1 MRAYSNNEVGGIYKK
16 PVEKEVIM
24 YESELEVV
32 VGFVLCSIIGIATI
46 FLAHFV

>member
-1 MRAYSNNEVGGIYKK
+1 MIGHAVGCVYKK
-16 PVEKEVIM
+16 PEKKEVIM

-32 VGFVLCSIIGIATI
+32 VGFVLCSIIGLGTI